1 MKKQFLSL
9 VRWSW
14 NGADTLRKV
23 LHLVVLLS
31 IFSIIINAIFA
42 STPKVPGSAALV
54 IRPTGRLVEQLSGDP
69 FSRALAE
76 LTGDAEPQTLVSDI
90 IEGLRSAKDDARITS
105 VMLDLSEMP
114 GGGLSKLKRVA
125 GALVDEWE
133 HFGVDYALAGRHPL
147 DVPLSEPCC
156 CTKRI
161 GMIDIAPACQCDGL
175 ETAMRMRGEAGNVVI
190 RIVGLKKIEQ
200 QEWIEMVY
208 FR

>member
-1 MKKQFLSL
+1 MKKQQFLSL

-69 FSRALAE
+69 FSRSLAE

-90 IEGLRSAKDDARITS
+90 IEGLRSAKDDAR
-105 VMLDLSEMP
+105 VMVKRAGDAVIVIGLANHGAYSEGNSDIVLS
-114 GGGLSKLKRVA
+114 
-125 GALVDEWE
+125 
-133 HFGVDYALAGRHPL
+133 
-147 DVPLSEPCC
+147 
-156 CTKRI
+156 
-161 GMIDIAPACQCDGL
+161 Q
-175 ETAMRMRGEAGNVVI
+175 
-190 RIVGLKKIEQ
+190 
-200 QEWIEMVY
+200 
-208 FR
+208 